1 MCVRHRDCPD
11 SIELLRPVS
20 GSLPGDRVFIAGL
33 TESRTETPDVLNPKK
48 KIWDK
53 LQVGNCSFIWY
64 SVCLSVSVSDRHVP
78 IQLSWYSVCVVSLR

>member
-1 MCVRHRDCPD
+1 MSITELCVCVCVRHRDCPD

-53 LQVGNCSFIWY
+53 LQVRNCSFIWY
-64 SVCLSVSVSDRHVP
+64 SVCLSVC
-78 IQLSWYSVCVVSLR
+78 VCQIDIYLHS